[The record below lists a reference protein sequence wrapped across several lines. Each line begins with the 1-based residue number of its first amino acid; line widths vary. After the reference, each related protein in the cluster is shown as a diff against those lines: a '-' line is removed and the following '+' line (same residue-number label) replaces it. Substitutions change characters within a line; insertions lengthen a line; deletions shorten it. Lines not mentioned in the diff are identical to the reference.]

1 MLCNKCGKAFDGEKE
16 CPFCGTRVIKI
27 GVDNRKKEEAPKS
40 PFVAAKVEEPKD
52 DEAEAKAKAS
62 QNAKHKAVAEET
74 KVTAEAEAKVEKVEA
89 KTEAKAKAE
98 AKTKAEAK
106 AETEAKAE
114 AEAKTEAEAKAE
126 TKAEIFKTE
135 VRSEESDANAEAAF
149 ATYVKNAPE
158 QVNPEKADDIGVVDN
173 TADDPLSDVDD
184 MDEDFTPVY
193 GAFVPRGVTPKP
205 SAPVEIV
212 EAPSDSKVKDP
223 KKSKLITFG
232 IVGAASVAIIIGG
245 VVGTNIVLKNSKYNK
260 AMNSFNN
267 HDYTASYDMFSE
279 LGSYKDSD
287 FWAQYSKSEQDIQN
301 IAGLEAEH
309 KFAAI
314 IEIYSNRAG
323 FFGSTEEGIEAS
335 KLSIEY
341 DIVRRA
347 FENKAAKKYGMAKA
361 EFDSLTLL
369 REKYKEQVYIC
380 EALDCAQD
388 EWWEDVVANLYAIQ
402 IGDYELSF
410 LDNPKN
416 EEEEFISAFYN
427 DNYID
432 YDKIDTIAEILKPAS
447 TDQQEVYDLLLVN
460 LKYDKATYLLNGENY
475 ESAKAIFDELGDF
488 ADSAERSA
496 ECDEMLAGMAEQYE
510 LAKSFYDNGEYYSAK
525 AAWEACGDY
534 KDSAEMAASCVQ
546 EMPESGSM
554 SVSPDGP
561 NPVYISAPSDKS
573 LFFRVYDSDGSVVAQ
588 IFVGAGEQETLK
600 LNQGNYIMKAA
611 FGTEW
616 FGEKELFG
624 NDGIYR
630 KILYNGSDSIPIV
643 YPYYLK
649 VNFSDGPSSV
659 SGTSISD
666 GAAGM

>member
-1 MLCNKCGKAFDGEKE
+1 MLCNKCGKAFDGEKA

-27 GVDNRKKEEAPKS
+27 GVDNSKKEEAPKS
-40 PFVAAKVEEPKD
+40 PFVAAKVEEPED
-52 DEAEAKAKAS
+52 DE
-62 QNAKHKAVAEET
+62 
-74 KVTAEAEAKVEKVEA
+74 
-89 KTEAKAKAE
+89 TEAKAKAD
-98 AKTKAEAK
+98 AA
-106 AETEAKAE
+106 AE
-114 AEAKTEAEAKAE
+114 AEAARNAETEAEAKE
-126 TKAEIFKTE
+126 TKVTSGAEAK
-135 VRSEESDANAEAAF
+135 VEEAEAKIEEADVNAEAAD
-149 ATYVKNAPE
+149 AEDMKTAPE
-158 QVNPEKADDIGVVDN
+158 QVRPETNDNFGAVDN
-173 TADDPLSDVDD
+173 LADDPMSDPDA
-184 MDEDFTPVY
+184 MEEDFTPVNS
-193 GAFVPRGVTPKP
+193 AFVPRGITPKP

-260 AMNSFNN
+260 AMDSFNSQ
-267 HDYTASYDMFSE
+267 DYTTSYSMFSE

-301 IAGLEAEH
+301 IDSLEAEH
-309 KFAAI
+309 KYAAI

-335 KLSIEY
+335 KLSNEY

-361 EFDSLTLL
+361 EFDSLDLL
-369 REKYKEQVYIC
+369 KEKYKEQIYIC

-410 LDNPKN
+410 LDNPEN

-432 YDKIDTIAEILKPAS
+432 YDKIDTIAEILKPANA
-447 TDQQEVYDLLLVN
+447 DQQEVYDLLLVN
-460 LKYDKATYLLNGENY
+460 LKYDKATYLLNEESY

-496 ECDEMLAGMAEQYE
+496 ECDEMLAGKAEQYE
-510 LAKSFYDNGEYYSAK
+510 IAKSFYDNGEYYSAK

-546 EMPESGSM
+546 DMPESGSM
-554 SVSPDGP
+554 SVSNGGS
-561 NPVYISAPSDKS
+561 NPVYITAPSDRA
-573 LFFRVYDSDGSVVAQ
+573 LLFRVYDSDGDLVAQ
-588 IFVGAGEQETLK
+588 IFVGAGEEETLE
-600 LNQGNYIMKAA
+600 LAEGNYVMKVA
-611 FGTEW
+611 FGSEW
-616 FGEKELFG
+616 YGEKELFG

-643 YPYYLK
+643 FPYYLK
-649 VNFSDGPSSV
+649 VNFSGGPSSV